1 MTFDFMRGKSKLW
14 QQSYQR
20 QLNNTGVK
28 GSIAVVITPLTAL
41 MLDQKERFIQT
52 GLTVEF
58 VGSAQDDGDATE
70 AVLSGKVQLVYISP
84 ESVLNNKKFR
94 GMFLREMYQENLVAL
109 VVDEAHCVKLW

>member
-1 MTFDFMRGKSKLW
+1 MTFDFMGGKSKLW
-14 QQSYQR
+14 SQSYQR
-20 QLNNTGVK
+20 HLNNTGVK
-28 GSIAVVITPLTAL
+28 VVVITPLTAL
-41 MLDQKERFIQT
+41 MLDQKERFICT

-94 GMFLREMYQENLVAL
+94 ALFLREVYQENLVAL
-109 VVDEAHCVKLW
+109 VVDETHCVRLW